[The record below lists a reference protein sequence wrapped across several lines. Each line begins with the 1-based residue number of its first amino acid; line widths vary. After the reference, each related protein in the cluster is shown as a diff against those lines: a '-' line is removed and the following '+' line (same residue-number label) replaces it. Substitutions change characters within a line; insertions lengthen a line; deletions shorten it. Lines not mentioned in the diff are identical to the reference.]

1 MDTTNPL
8 PKNPEKKNVGL
19 GLAWPPALFLVIFF
33 IAPLF
38 FVVLM
43 SMLSRGDN
51 PADYT
56 TPFTAENYTAIFNEP
71 IFTILVRSVRIALVT
86 TLVCFIMGYPLAF
99 FISTRQNNWVRQLA
113 LFLVILPFWTNFLVR
128 TYAWQIILGR
138 RGVLNEF
145 IFWIEEISGLELLD
159 RPLELLGTEFAVLLG
174 LVYSFLPFMVLPIFA
189 NVERFNFRLVEAGH
203 DLGGNDWKVF
213 WRVVFPMTLPG
224 VVAGWI
230 LVFIPTIGA
239 FVTPALLG
247 GTEGF
252 MIGNYINRQFKDAG
266 GSWVLGAGSS
276 VVMTALVAV
285 ALYIYFNYADDD
297 TGGDSTAARDW
308 GNLFFRWIVAPI
320 ATFLVIWA
328 ATATFFPGQGLLLAA
343 AILAPIV
350 LYLLYGL
357 ASDAQQSAAEVKL
370 KQFDATPK
378 PFEVSEWAIRRD
390 LWMRQIGKIGLWFN
404 PVVCFVFLWIPI
416 ILLVVFSF
424 NDSRRAGG
432 RWEGFTTNWYNR
444 IFEGVTGTGGSEFS
458 TDQMIASL
466 ETTIIVSVTATI
478 FATILGTMASLA
490 LVRGKF
496 IGQKALN
503 GLVYLPIVL
512 PEITVGVSLL
522 IFFKIV
528 YDGVEVLTGTR
539 FFPGTPTV
547 IVGHIA
553 FALSYVAIVVSARLT
568 DMNPRLEEAARD
580 LGANEWRTF
589 RRVTFPLLLPGI
601 VAGALLAFTLSLDDF
616 VITFFVGGGT
626 TTTLTVFVWGLVR
639 RGVSPEINAV
649 STLMIIAS
657 TILIFI
663 SLLLQGRNSSAAQ
676 R

>member
-1 MDTTNPL
+1 MNIPNPL
-8 PKNPEKKNVGL
+8 PRNPETKNEGL
-19 GLAWPPALFLVIFF
+19 RLAILPTLFLVIFF

-43 SMLSRGDN
+43 SMLTRGDN

-56 TPFTAENYTAIFNEP
+56 TPFTLSNYTAIFDDP
-71 IFTILVRSVRIALVT
+71 IFGILVRSVRIALVT
-86 TLVCFIMGYPLAF
+86 TLVCFVMGYPLAF
-99 FISTRQNNWVRQLA
+99 FISTRQKNWVRQFS

-145 IFWIEEISGLELLD
+145 IFWIEEVTKLELLD

-203 DLGGNDWKVF
+203 DLGANDWRVF
-213 WRVVFPMTLPG
+213 WRVVFPITLPG

-266 GSWVLGAGSS
+266 GSWVLGSGSS

-285 ALYIYFNYADDD
+285 ALYIYFNYADDE

-308 GNLFFRWIVAPI
+308 GNTFFTWVVAPLASFFI
-320 ATFLVIWA
+320 IWA
-328 ATATFFPGQGLLLAA
+328 TTATFFPGQGLVIA
-343 AILAPIV
+343 AIIIAPI
-350 LYLLYGL
+350 LAYLAYPFVMER
-357 ASDAQQSAAEVKL
+357 SSTRKDVKL
-370 KQFDATPK
+370 KAFDATPK
-378 PFEVSEWAIRRD
+378 PFEVSQWAIRRD
-390 LWMRQIGKIGLWFN
+390 MWVRQLGKIGLWIN
-404 PVVCFVFLWIPI
+404 PIVCFVFLWIPI

-424 NDSRRAGG
+424 NSSRRAGG
-432 RWEGFTTNWYNR
+432 RWEEFTFHWYER
-444 IFEGVTGTGGSEFS
+444 IFEGVAGTGGSEFS
-458 TDQMIASL
+458 TDQMISSL
-466 ETTIIVSVTATI
+466 ETTMVVSLTATVL
-478 FATILGTMASLA
+478 ATILGTMASLA
-490 LVRGKF
+490 LLRGKF
-496 IGQKALN
+496 VGQKALN

-522 IFFKIV
+522 IFFKII
-528 YDGVEVLTGTR
+528 YDAVEWITGTR

-547 IVGHIA
+547 IIAHIA
-553 FALSYVAIVVSARLT
+553 FCLSYVCIVVSARLS

-580 LGANEWRTF
+580 LGANEWHTF

-649 STLMIIAS
+649 STLMIVAS

-663 SLLLQGRNSSAAQ
+663 SLVLQGRNSSAAQ